1 MDFAA
6 IIATWR
12 RVLTQPGEPVF
23 LEEKNSPNATLQT
36 ALIWMLIAGVVAAV
50 FGFLSSIIGASSMN
64 AMLSQAGLPPEL
76 EEQMGPMFAAMTGG
90 AGLAAIITV
99 PVFFLIGSFIY
110 HLLAKVLGGV
120 GEYSTFAYLMAT
132 YQAPLTIASSVL
144 AIIPFLGGCVA
155 FLLSIY
161 GYILSYFAVKA
172 NYGLSSGK
180 AIAVILIPLAV
191 LFLLMACFAV
201 VIIGGIAALSGS
213 N

>member
-36 ALIWMLIAGVVAAV
+36 ALIWMVIAGVVAGIFGLLATAV
-50 FGFLSSIIGASSMN
+50 GASSMS
-64 AMLSQAGLPPEL
+64 AMLSQAGLPPEV
-76 EEQMGPMFAAMTGG
+76 EAQMGPMIGAMTGG

-99 PVFFLIGSFIY
+99 PLFFLIGSFIF
-110 HLLAKVLGGV
+110 HLLAKAMGGQ
-120 GEYSTFAYLMAT
+120 GEYSKLAYLMST
-132 YQAPLTIASSVL
+132 YQAPLTVASSVL
-144 AIIPFLGGCVA
+144 AIIPVLGGCVA
-155 FLLSIY
+155 FLIAIY
-161 GYILSYFAVKA
+161 SYVESYFAVKA

-180 AIAVILIPLAV
+180 AMAVVLIPLAV
-191 LFLLMACFAV
+191 IILLAICFAV
-201 VIIGGIAALSGS
+201 VAIGSLAALSG

>member
-6 IIATWR
+6 IIDTWR

-36 ALIWMLIAGVVAAV
+36 ALIWMLIAGVVAAI
-50 FGFLSSIIGASSMN
+50 FGLLASAVGASSMN
-64 AMLSQAGLPPEL
+64 AMMSQAGLPPEM

-99 PVFFLIGSFIY
+99 PLFFLIGSFIY

-144 AIIPFLGGCVA
+144 AIIPFLGSCVA
-155 FLLSIY
+155 LLLAIY
-161 GYILSYFAVKA
+161 GYVLSYFAVKA

-180 AIAVILIPLAV
+180 AIAVVVIPLAV
-191 LFLLMACFAV
+191 LLLLMACIFIA
-201 VIIGGIAALSGS
+201 IFGSLAALSG
-213 N
+213 NN